1 MKKIIFFFIILIFS
15 NNCSFDNKTGIW
27 KEEDNIIKKVKKNN
41 SNFKTVFTK
50 NKAIQKEI
58 LNNGNIEVKV
68 LKPLRNKNWLQ
79 QDLINNNNVPNLFYI
94 DKKILIS
101 KSSKLSK
108 FLDESP
114 VYKILN
120 NNILIKDNNVVFYD
134 HKGSIFLYSLETKK
148 KILNYNFY
156 KKEYKKYNKE
166 ISLVIDNEII
176 YVADNIGYMYAID
189 VKKKQIVWAKN
200 YGVPFRSNMKV
211 IENQIVLANQDNI
224 IYSINK
230 FDGVINWQFATSPQF
245 LKSNFISSIISD
257 YSNNVILFLNT
268 NGELYSFDYVKK
280 NISWV
285 LNFKSSLLTLETQ
298 LFSGV
303 PLVSKD
309 NNIITS
315 DGTNLMNIEI
325 TSGGKI
331 WDKPIAPKLMPIINN
346 DNIFLVTKNDYL
358 MCLKLSDG
366 TIKWSR
372 NIVNQLTNTGIKKI
386 NSKSGPIKSSML
398 ANNKILLFSDSGY
411 LLGFDY
417 KNGDLLEVSKILK
430 KGLGSAPVFS
440 DGKMYIFDKKYKLHS
455 IE

>member
-1 MKKIIFFFIILIFS
+1 MKKIFFFLTIFTFA

-27 KEEDNIIKKVKKNN
+27 KEENKISKNIQNKNDNLKPVFERDQTIEKEVINSDNIDITI
-41 SNFKTVFTK
+41 S
-50 NKAIQKEI
+50 
-58 LNNGNIEVKV
+58 
-68 LKPLRNKNWLQ
+68 KPLKNKNWLQ
-79 QDLINNNNVPNLFYI
+79 QNLINNNNIPNLFYT
-94 DKKILIS
+94 DRKLLIN

-108 FLDESP
+108 FSDDLS
-114 VYKILN
+114 VFKILN

-134 HKGSIFLYSLETKK
+134 HKGSIFLYSLKTKK

-176 YVADNIGYMYAID
+176 YAADNIGYMYAID

-200 YGVPFRSNMKV
+200 YGVPFRSNIKIV
-211 IENQIVLANQDNI
+211 EGQIILANQDNI

-230 FDGVINWQFATSPQF
+230 SNGVINWQFATSPQF

-280 NISWV
+280 KINWV

-372 NIVNQLTNTGIKKI
+372 NIVNQLINTGIKKI

-398 ANNKILLFSDSGY
+398 ANDKILLFSDSGY